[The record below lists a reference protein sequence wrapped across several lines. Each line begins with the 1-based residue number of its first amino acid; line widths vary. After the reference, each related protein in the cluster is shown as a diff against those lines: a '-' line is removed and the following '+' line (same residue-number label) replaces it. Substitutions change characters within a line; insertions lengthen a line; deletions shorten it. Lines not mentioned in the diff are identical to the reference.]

1 MPEYRKE
8 WFEKAKID
16 YFAPFMNLWLS
27 CNAWYMD
34 HYSELGKTDRDHIDK
49 VKSDNTSRNHIFK
62 QFIKRIEAD
71 DKEGF
76 VFRSNLEQLH
86 FALENAYLES
96 ESIGRISFECA
107 VCDYSN
113 KSNTTNLIKNPKMNS
128 NGTVNKSDI
137 DSVLKLENIY
147 VTSELSTLFAG
158 LFEIIYQV
166 RNQLIHGHMNPG
178 DKEYEVVKYSYFI
191 LYDLMSF

>member
-16 YFAPFMNLWLS
+16 YFAPFMNLWLA

-34 HYSELGKTDRDHIDK
+34 HYSELGKTDREHIDK
-49 VKSDNTSRNHIFK
+49 VKSDNTPRNHIFK
-62 QFIKRIEAD
+62 QFKKRMEAE

-76 VFRSNLEQLH
+76 AFRSNLEQLH

-137 DSVLKLENIY
+137 NFVLKLENIY
-147 VTSELSTLFAG
+147 VIRELSSLFAG

-166 RNQLIHGHMNPG
+166 RNHLIHGHMNPG
-178 DKEYEVVKYSYFI
+178 DNEYEVVKYSYFV